1 MYGPINLAQNSRV
14 NIGSHYNSL
23 LKLFILMYNGDIGGT
38 YIDGRQDPGEFT
50 TLLCRMCDS
59 MIWSGHVEMSY
70 INNLADNQH

>member
-1 MYGPINLAQNSRV
+1 
-14 NIGSHYNSL
+14 
-23 LKLFILMYNGDIGGT
+23 MYNGDIGGT

-59 MIWSGHVEMSY
+59 MIWSDHVEMSY